1 MDSFRLDEYVVD
13 VLLRD
18 LVGHEHSPAAF
29 LVYLFLWRH
38 VSGRRDKSV
47 RMSHN
52 QIAQDTALSKS
63 AVQRALRV
71 LRRRGLVRSD
81 RRHDTDTPLHTVAR
95 PWLRRSATKL
105 RN

>member
-1 MDSFRLDEYVVD
+1 MATFRLDRYVVD

-18 LVGHEHSPAAF
+18 LAGHEHSPAAF

-52 QIAQDTALSKS
+52 QIAQETALSKS
-63 AVQRALRV
+63 AVQRALRI

-81 RRHDTDTPLHTVAR
+81 RRHETDTPSHTVAK
-95 PWLRRSATKL
+95 PWIRGAAKSPR
-105 RN
+105 

>member
-1 MDSFRLDEYVVD
+1 MATFRLDDYVVD

-47 RMSHN
+47 RLSHN
-52 QIAQDTALSKS
+52 QIASETALSKS

-81 RRHDTDTPLHTVAR
+81 RRHDTDTPLHVVAR
-95 PWLRRSATKL
+95 PWERRGPVKS